1 MYVCV
6 CLAVTD
12 QEVNS
17 AIEEGARSREEVT
30 RACSAGGDCGAC
42 HGMIEDM
49 IDERL
54 AEAGEGV
61 SLIPAS
67 ALTRER
73 AA

>member
-12 QEVNS
+12 QEVNA
-17 AIEEGARSREEVT
+17 AIDGGARTCEDVT
-30 RACSAGGDCGAC
+30 RVCSAGGDCGAC
-42 HGMIEDM
+42 RGMIEDM
-49 IDERL
+49 IDEKL
-54 AEAGEGV
+54 GEAGEGV
-61 SLIPAS
+61 TLIPAA